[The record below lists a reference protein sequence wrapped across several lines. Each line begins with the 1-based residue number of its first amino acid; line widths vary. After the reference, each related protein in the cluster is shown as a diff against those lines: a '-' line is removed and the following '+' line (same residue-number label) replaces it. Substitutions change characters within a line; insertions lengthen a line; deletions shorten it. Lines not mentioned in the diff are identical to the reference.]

1 MAQRRALASTHTIL
15 NARDGAFLSLMDPPE
30 ELREASANCDNQGTW
45 PVLVGKTGDADA
57 MLSSPIILY
66 DYPDIA
72 PESPG
77 DLFDATEIDE
87 ILTLRILAMTDAEKR
102 EMASTDARARAL
114 LERTHG
120 LTAAQLAQMHGVM
133 RPAHEV
139 SRAAGSLVGRVAGE
153 TKPRLVSL
161 LSSGVDLSIGTQ
173 VRLRPNAGGD
183 IMDLVL
189 KNKIAIVEAIERD
202 FEDRVHVAVTLLD
215 DPGRDLGAA
224 GFPGHRFYFSQ
235 EELEPIGDQP

>member
-1 MAQRRALASTHTIL
+1 
-15 NARDGAFLSLMDPPE
+15 
-30 ELREASANCDNQGTW
+30 
-45 PVLVGKTGDADA
+45 V
-57 MLSSPIILY
+57 
-66 DYPDIA
+66 
-72 PESPG
+72 
-77 DLFDATEIDE
+77 
-87 ILTLRILAMTDAEKR
+87 
-102 EMASTDARARAL
+102 
-114 LERTHG
+114 
-120 LTAAQLAQMHGVM
+120 
-133 RPAHEV
+133 
-139 SRAAGSLVGRVAGE
+139 AGSLVGRVAGE